1 MPTFVYSAH
10 GPSGVITGELAAS
23 DRSEA
28 FALLGKKKI
37 QPIKLEA
44 AGDAK
49 ASAGT
54 AAKSRQSMAADE
66 VIPGGPIKL
75 KLPQVVLFVE
85 ELADLV
91 GAGIQLEPALA
102 TMERRRELSGI
113 KTLATVL
120 RGKVRDGMA
129 FSKAIAATSPSFG
142 KLFCALVSAGEAS
155 GSLGTILKRQAQ
167 YMRSLQAL
175 KSKVLS
181 ALMYPAFLI
190 VAAVSVTLLFV
201 VYLIP
206 KLTEMLDSTGGSLPL
221 AAQIILKISDT
232 FKATW
237 WMIILG
243 GIVAYIL
250 GKAWISRPESAIP
263 WGHFKLRLP
272 LFGGIFRARFYVQ
285 FLETMANLL
294 GNGLTMV
301 QAMQLTHQAIDN
313 PYLQQGFES
322 VMRNVGEG
330 VALSRAL
337 DRSAQFPP
345 LLIDMVNVGEQTG
358 DMPAALARAAE
369 RFDRELTKKIDTLA
383 ALIQPMIV
391 CLMAAMVGL
400 MAYLMMTTIF
410 QTISSINK

>member
-10 GPSGVITGELAAS
+10 GPSGVVTGELTAS
-23 DRSEA
+23 DRGEA

-37 QPIKLEA
+37 QPIKLEI

-49 ASAGT
+49 STAKA
-54 AAKSRQSMAADE
+54 AAKGKVTAE
-66 VIPGGPIKL
+66 TITGPIKL
-75 KLPQVVLFVE
+75 KLAQVVLFIE

-113 KTLATVL
+113 KTLASVL
-120 RGKVRDGMA
+120 RGKVRDGMS
-129 FSKAIAATSPSFG
+129 FSKAVAATSPSFG
-142 KLFCALVSAGEAS
+142 NLFCALVSAGEAS
-155 GSLGTILKRQAQ
+155 GSLSTILKRQAQ

-175 KSKVLS
+175 RSKVLS
-181 ALMYPAFLI
+181 ALLYPAFLI
-190 VAAVSVTLLFV
+190 VAAIGVTLLFV

-221 AAQIILKISDT
+221 AAQIILKVSDT

-237 WMIILG
+237 WMMLIAG
-243 GIVAYIL
+243 VAAFIL
-250 GKAWISRPESAIP
+250 GKAWIARPESAIP
-263 WGHFKLRLP
+263 WSRFKLRLP
-272 LFGGIFRARFYVQ
+272 LFGGIFKARFYVQ

-301 QAMQLTHQAIDN
+301 HAMQLTHQAIEN
-313 PYLQQGFES
+313 PHLQREFES
-322 VMRNVGEG
+322 VMRHVGEG

-337 DRSAQFPP
+337 DRSGQFPP

-358 DMPAALARAAE
+358 DMSAALERAAE
-369 RFDRELTKKIDTLA
+369 RFDRELSKKIDTLA
-383 ALIQPMIV
+383 ALIQPLIV
-391 CLMAAMVGL
+391 CLMASMVGL

>member
-10 GPSGVITGELAAS
+10 GPSGVVTGELTAS
-23 DRSEA
+23 DRGEA

-37 QPIKLEA
+37 QPIKLEI

-49 ASAGT
+49 SAAKA
-54 AAKSRQSMAADE
+54 AAKSKVTAE
-66 VIPGGPIKL
+66 TITGPIKL
-75 KLPQVVLFVE
+75 KLAQVVLFIE

-113 KTLATVL
+113 KTLASIL
-120 RGKVRDGMA
+120 RGKVRDGMS
-129 FSKAIAATSPSFG
+129 FSKAVAATSPSFG
-142 KLFCALVSAGEAS
+142 NLFCALVSAGEAS
-155 GSLGTILKRQAQ
+155 GSLSTILKRQAQ

-175 KSKVLS
+175 RSKVLS
-181 ALMYPAFLI
+181 ALLYPAFLI
-190 VAAVSVTLLFV
+190 VAAIGVTLLFV

-221 AAQIILKISDT
+221 AAQIILKVSDT

-237 WMIILG
+237 WMMLI
-243 GIVAYIL
+243 AAAASFIL
-250 GKAWISRPESAIP
+250 GKAWIARPESAIP
-263 WGHFKLRLP
+263 WSRFKLRLP
-272 LFGGIFRARFYVQ
+272 LFGGIFKARFYVQ

-301 QAMQLTHQAIDN
+301 HAMQLTHQAIEN
-313 PYLQQGFES
+313 PHLQREFES
-322 VMRNVGEG
+322 VMRHVGEG

-337 DRSAQFPP
+337 DRSGQFPP

-358 DMPAALARAAE
+358 DMSAALERAAE
-369 RFDRELTKKIDTLA
+369 RFDRELSKKIDTLA
-383 ALIQPMIV
+383 ALIQPLIV
-391 CLMAAMVGL
+391 CLMASMVGL